1 MLYMKVIIHLKGLS
15 YGQNLTN
22 SSLDPMK
29 PRFYTSRVFCWV
41 FLCFCVYYALV
52 LGLWELYIFSKSRA
66 GSVRSLI

>member
-41 FLCFCVYYALV
+41 FLCFVFTM
-52 LGLWELYIFSKSRA
+52 LWFSDFGSFMFSQRA
-66 GSVRSLI
+66 ERDL